1 MVYEIVITKTALS
14 DLKIA
19 IEWYNKKDK
28 AIGIRLI
35 NNFEISIEK
44 LTRNPEIY
52 TLIKNNVRGIEISKF
67 PYKIFYYLSSTSEVI
82 IIGVVHVKRGD
93 TYISKKLRYPKS

>member
-14 DLKIA
+14 DLKAA

-28 AIGIRLI
+28 AIGIKLI

-44 LTRNPEIY
+44 LARNPEIY
-52 TLIKNNVRGIEISKF
+52 TLIEKNVRGIEILKF
-67 PYKIFYYLSSTSEVI
+67 PYKIFYYLNSAFKVI
-82 IIGVVHVKRGD
+82 IIAVVHVKRSE
-93 TYISKKLRYPKS
+93 TFIRKKLKGGKS

>member
-1 MVYEIVITKTALS
+1 MGYEIVITKTGLN
-14 DLKIA
+14 DLKTA

-28 AIGIRLI
+28 AIGIRLV

-52 TLIKNNVRGIEISKF
+52 TLIEKNVRGIEISKF
-67 PYKIFYYLSSTSEVI
+67 PYKIFYYLNSVFKVI
-82 IIGVVHVKRGD
+82 IIGIIHVKRSD
-93 TYISKKLRYPKS
+93 TFIKKKLKDGKR